1 MTDMLVELIQNFISG
16 SESTLNSVFNS
27 MLNLVFYI
35 ERELMYIP
43 EGAILPVHKIDFNA
57 IYQIVFN
64 YATYLLIIV
73 FIVKAVKTYLLMKD
87 GENKLNKQNKKGNR
101 YKENT
106 KKKVK
111 TNKKLIPNIILIF
124 FIILLVFSGFKIIMW
139 FLNNRENKKIAEEIS
154 QAIIIDEENVE
165 EKEKYKVD
173 FQALKEKNSDT
184 VGFLKVNGTNIEYT
198 VVKGTNN
205 SCYLKHNFNKES
217 NSAGWIFADYKNKVD
232 GTDKNLVIYGHNM
245 RNDSMFGSLKNI
257 LNDDWHNEEENK
269 YVTFITENDN
279 SIYEVFSV
287 YQVVDEDYYITTDFK
302 DNEFNDFIK
311 TIKSRSKFDFGVD
324 VNENDNILTL
334 STCANNNK
342 YRVVLHAKKIIE

>member
-1 MTDMLVELIQNFISG
+1 M
-16 SESTLNSVFNS
+16 
-27 MLNLVFYI
+27 
-35 ERELMYIP
+35 
-43 EGAILPVHKIDFNA
+43 
-57 IYQIVFN
+57 
-64 YATYLLIIV
+64 
-73 FIVKAVKTYLLMKD
+73 
-87 GENKLNKQNKKGNR
+87 NKQNKKGNR

-111 TNKKLIPNIILIF
+111 TNKNLIPNIILIF
-124 FIILLVFSGFKIIMW
+124 FIILFVFSGFKIIMW

-154 QAIIIDEENVE
+154 QAITIDEENVE

-173 FQALKEKNSDT
+173 FQTLKEKNSDT

-205 SCYLKHNFNKES
+205 SYYLKHNFNKES

-245 RNDSMFGSLKNI
+245 RDDSMFGSLKNI

-287 YQVVDEDYYITTDFK
+287 YQVADEDYYITTDFK
-302 DNEFNDFIK
+302 DNEFTNFIK

-342 YRVVLHAKKIIE
+342 YRVVLHAKKI

>member
-1 MTDMLVELIQNFISG
+1 M
-16 SESTLNSVFNS
+16 
-27 MLNLVFYI
+27 
-35 ERELMYIP
+35 
-43 EGAILPVHKIDFNA
+43 
-57 IYQIVFN
+57 
-64 YATYLLIIV
+64 
-73 FIVKAVKTYLLMKD
+73 
-87 GENKLNKQNKKGNR
+87 NKQNKKGNR

-111 TNKKLIPNIILIF
+111 TNKNLIPNIILIF
-124 FIILLVFSGFKIIMW
+124 FIILFVFSGFKIIMW
-139 FLNNRENKKIAEEIS
+139 FLNNRENKRIAEEIS
-154 QAIIIDEENVE
+154 QAITIDEENVE

-173 FQALKEKNSDT
+173 FQTLKEKNSDT

-205 SCYLKHNFNKES
+205 SYYLKHNFNKES

-245 RNDSMFGSLKNI
+245 RDDSMFGSLKNI

-287 YQVVDEDYYITTDFK
+287 YQVADEDYYITTDFK
-302 DNEFNDFIK
+302 DNEFTDFIK

-342 YRVVLHAKKIIE
+342 YRVVLHAKKI

>member
-1 MTDMLVELIQNFISG
+1 M
-16 SESTLNSVFNS
+16 
-27 MLNLVFYI
+27 
-35 ERELMYIP
+35 
-43 EGAILPVHKIDFNA
+43 
-57 IYQIVFN
+57 
-64 YATYLLIIV
+64 
-73 FIVKAVKTYLLMKD
+73 
-87 GENKLNKQNKKGNR
+87 NKQNKKGKR

-106 KKKVK
+106 KKKQK
-111 TNKKLIPNIILIF
+111 TNKNLISNIILIL
-124 FIILLVFSGFKIIMW
+124 FIILFIFSSFKIIMW

-154 QAIIIDEENVE
+154 QAITIDEENVE

-173 FQALKEKNSDT
+173 FQTLKEKNSDA

-205 SCYLKHNFNKES
+205 SYYLKHNFNKES

-245 RNDSMFGSLKNI
+245 RDDSMFGSLKNI
-257 LNDDWHNEEENK
+257 LNDGWHNGEENK
-269 YVTFITENDN
+269 YVNFITENDN

-287 YQVVDEDYYITTDFK
+287 YQVADEDYYITTDFK

-311 TIKSRSKFDFGVD
+311 TIKSRSKFDFGID

-334 STCANNNK
+334 STCANDNK
-342 YRVVLHAKKIIE
+342 YRVVLHAKKL

>member
-1 MTDMLVELIQNFISG
+1 M
-16 SESTLNSVFNS
+16 
-27 MLNLVFYI
+27 
-35 ERELMYIP
+35 
-43 EGAILPVHKIDFNA
+43 
-57 IYQIVFN
+57 
-64 YATYLLIIV
+64 
-73 FIVKAVKTYLLMKD
+73 
-87 GENKLNKQNKKGNR
+87 NKQNKKGNR

-111 TNKKLIPNIILIF
+111 TNKNLIPNIILIF
-124 FIILLVFSGFKIIMW
+124 FIILFVFSGFKIIMW

-154 QAIIIDEENVE
+154 QAITIDEESVE

-173 FQALKEKNSDT
+173 FQALKDKNSDT

-198 VVKGTNN
+198 VVKGINN
-205 SCYLKHNFNKES
+205 SYYLKHNFNKES

-245 RNDSMFGSLKNI
+245 RDDSMFGSLKNI

-287 YQVVDEDYYITTDFK
+287 YQVADEDYYITTDFK

>member
-1 MTDMLVELIQNFISG
+1 M
-16 SESTLNSVFNS
+16 
-27 MLNLVFYI
+27 
-35 ERELMYIP
+35 
-43 EGAILPVHKIDFNA
+43 
-57 IYQIVFN
+57 
-64 YATYLLIIV
+64 
-73 FIVKAVKTYLLMKD
+73 
-87 GENKLNKQNKKGNR
+87 NKQNKKGNR

-111 TNKKLIPNIILIF
+111 TNKNLIPNIILIF
-124 FIILLVFSGFKIIMW
+124 FIILFVFSGFKIIMW

-154 QAIIIDEENVE
+154 QAITINEENVE

-173 FQALKEKNSDT
+173 FQALKDKNSDT

-205 SCYLKHNFNKES
+205 SYYLKHNFNKES

-245 RNDSMFGSLKNI
+245 RDDSMFGSLKNI

-287 YQVVDEDYYITTDFK
+287 YQVAEEDYYITTDFK

-311 TIKSRSKFDFGVD
+311 TIKSRSKFDFDVD
-324 VNENDNILTL
+324 INESDNILTL